1 VNVESA
7 NPYNVFLIGYRCTG
21 KSSVGKSLAARLGWP
36 FVDTDLLLVAE
47 RQTSIKEIVDGCGW
61 ETFRKLE
68 HEVVKRVCGR
78 NRQVVATGGGVVL
91 DGANVARMQAGGK
104 LVWLRAAPETIRK
117 RMMQDTDSE
126 AFRPAL
132 TSKDSV
138 IEIEE
143 TLIERDPFYRRA
155 MDFQVKT
162 DDQPVDKI
170 CDQIIR
176 QLTT

>member
-1 VNVESA
+1 M
-7 NPYNVFLIGYRCTG
+7 
-21 KSSVGKSLAARLGWP
+21 
-36 FVDTDLLLVAE
+36 
-47 RQTSIKEIVDGCGW
+47 
-61 ETFRKLE
+61 
-68 HEVVKRVCGR
+68 
-78 NRQVVATGGGVVL
+78 L

-117 RMMQDTDSE
+117 RMMRDSDTE

-155 MDFQVKT
+155 MDFQVNA
-162 DDQPVDKI
+162 DNLGLDAIVDS
-170 CDQIIR
+170 IIEHLR
-176 QLTT
+176 RLDLGTFY